1 MFMWMPTWV
10 MHRWSYYYA
19 FVLAVDG
26 TPITFAN
33 AATIDNGGFVE
44 CLQLFVLHWFVL
56 LFLTIYCNYV
66 LPSAGNGSTA
76 PWYFCLLPK
85 YWKQW
90 LSWLPKQAKQATAP
104 GAAVDLNVLNP
115 ASDDVIP
122 EILKQGNWFRPKDA
136 EAEHHRVITKP
147 FDQEKGT
154 PHIRVINL
162 HKTFPSKGGAPPKVA
177 VRCVSMGVDRGECFG
192 LLGHNGAGKTTAI
205 NMLTGLYSMT
215 SGVSSVGRM
224 NGWFGRFLVDPFF
237 AFFCFL
243 LLLCFFVQNAYV
255 GKFSIKD
262 DLSKIYS
269 DMGVCPQHDLLWP
282 DLYAKEHLDFYG
294 RLKGFSGKKLDNMVA
309 SMLKK
314 VNLTKFAKRT
324 AGGFSGGM
332 KRRLSMANA
341 LMGGPGVVYM
351 DEPSTGLD
359 PASKHALWDVIAAAK
374 SQGGRSMLLTTH
386 SMEEADGTWC

>member
-1 MFMWMPTWV
+1 M
-10 MHRWSYYYA
+10 
-19 FVLAVDG
+19 
-26 TPITFAN
+26 
-33 AATIDNGGFVE
+33 
-44 CLQLFVLHWFVL
+44 
-56 LFLTIYCNYV
+56 
-66 LPSAGNGSTA
+66 
-76 PWYFCLLPK
+76 
-85 YWKQW
+85 
-90 LSWLPKQAKQATAP
+90 
-104 GAAVDLNVLNP
+104 
-115 ASDDVIP
+115 
-122 EILKQGNWFRPKDA
+122 
-136 EAEHHRVITKP
+136 
-147 FDQEKGT
+147 
-154 PHIRVINL
+154 
-162 HKTFPSKGGAPPKVA
+162 
-177 VRCVSMGVDRGECFG
+177 
-192 LLGHNGAGKTTAI
+192 
-205 NMLTGLYSMT
+205 
-215 SGVSSVGRM
+215 
-224 NGWFGRFLVDPFF
+224 
-237 AFFCFL
+237 
-243 LLLCFFVQNAYV
+243 QNAYV

-314 VNLTKFAKRT
+314 VNLTKFAKRK